1 MAIKV
6 VVLDSARLPRGVDFP
21 PLELDKYGWEQYPG
35 LAGSEVAER
44 CWRADIVVTLG
55 TTIGKAEFEKMYKL
69 GLVICA
75 GEACSVVDHVAAC
88 ERGVEVMAFP
98 DADCASVGGAED
110 LCKRVSAAI
119 EHYVRSYA
127 RQER

>member
-6 VVLDSARLPRGVDFP
+6 VVLDTARLPGGVDFP

-35 LAGSEVAER
+35 LTGDEVAER

-55 TTIGKAEFEKMYKL
+55 TPVDQAALEKMHKL

-75 GEACSVVDHVAAC
+75 GEACSEVDQVAAR
-88 ERGVEVMAFP
+88 ERGVELMAFP
-98 DADCASVGGAED
+98 EADYTSVGGAED
-110 LCKRVSAAI
+110 LCARVSAAI
-119 EHYVRSYA
+119 EHYVRSCA
-127 RQER
+127 RQEH

>member
-6 VVLDSARLPRGVDFP
+6 VVLDSARLPHGVDFP

-35 LAGSEVAER
+35 LARGEMAER

-55 TTIGKAEFEKMYKL
+55 ATIGKAEFEKMYKL

-75 GEACSVVDHVAAC
+75 GEACSGVDHVAAC
-88 ERGVEVMAFP
+88 ERGVEAMAFP
-98 DADCASVGGAED
+98 DADRASVGAAEN
-110 LCKRVSAAI
+110 LFKRVSAAI
-119 EHYVRSYA
+119 EHYVRSCA